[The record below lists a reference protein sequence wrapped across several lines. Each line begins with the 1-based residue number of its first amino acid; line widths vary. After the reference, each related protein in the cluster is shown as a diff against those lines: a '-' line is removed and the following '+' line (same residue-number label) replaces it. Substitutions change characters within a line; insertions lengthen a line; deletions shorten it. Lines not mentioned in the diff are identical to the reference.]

1 MDFFKNK
8 IVKILAWV
16 LLAACCVVLILGG
29 AGVDSINTAV
39 GLTASIVAAV
49 SALIAFIC
57 ERIKKD

>member
-16 LLAACCVVLILGG
+16 LLAVCVVVLILGG
-29 AGVDSINTAV
+29 AGADAINTAV

-57 ERIKKD
+57 ERVKK